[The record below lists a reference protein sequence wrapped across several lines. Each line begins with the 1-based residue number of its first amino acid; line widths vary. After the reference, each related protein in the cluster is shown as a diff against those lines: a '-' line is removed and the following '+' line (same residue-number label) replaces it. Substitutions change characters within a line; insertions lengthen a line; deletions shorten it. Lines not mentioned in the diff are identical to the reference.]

1 MVTIAARL
9 QVVKKNWLVS
19 WKFDRHSRVTAAT
32 TTRCNGCSRSAGEF
46 AEEVGLV
53 HAVLKGFAAVDEDY
67 GDLVVELP
75 AELFVGVHIDVL
87 PSEAAAAMEFGEGL
101 FDDLAEMAAFAGVD
115 HDLAEFGH
123 WGEFSKYARVSSSTV
138 GEAAELASAGQPRA
152 AVPT

>member
-1 MVTIAARL
+1 
-9 QVVKKNWLVS
+9 LVS
-19 WKFDRHSRVTAAT
+19 WKFDRHSRVTGAT
-32 TTRCNGCSRSAGEF
+32 TTRCNGCSRSAAEF

-67 GDLVVELP
+67 GDLVGELP
-75 AELFVGVHIDVL
+75 TELFVGVHIDVL

-123 WGEFSKYARVSSSTV
+123 RGEFSKYARVSSSRV
-138 GEAAELASAGQPRA
+138 GETAELGSAGLPRA

>member
-9 QVVKKNWLVS
+9 QVVKKNGLVGDS
-19 WKFDRHSRVTAAT
+19 NRYSGVTGAT
-32 TTRCNGCSRSAGEF
+32 ATRCNGCSRSAGEF

-53 HAVLKGFAAVDEDY
+53 HAVLKGFTAVDEDY
-67 GDLVVELP
+67 GNLVGELP
-75 AELFVGVHIDVL
+75 PELFVGVHIDVL

-123 WGEFSKYARVSSSTV
+123 WG
-138 GEAAELASAGQPRA
+138 
-152 AVPT
+152 